1 MKIYLRRSASIQPR
15 TSPKY
20 SYEKSMILVLL
31 MFSPVHHVGHD
42 RDALAEVVAVAVDGG
57 VLLHGRL
64 QLGADLGGGNALLA
78 VQDRVH
84 AGDRV
89 LAWM

>member
-1 MKIYLRRSASIQPR
+1 
-15 TSPKY
+15 
-20 SYEKSMILVLL
+20 MILVLL